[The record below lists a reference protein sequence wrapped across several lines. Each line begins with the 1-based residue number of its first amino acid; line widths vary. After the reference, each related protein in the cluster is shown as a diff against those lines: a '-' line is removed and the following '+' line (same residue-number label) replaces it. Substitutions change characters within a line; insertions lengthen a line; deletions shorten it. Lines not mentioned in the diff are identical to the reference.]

1 MFYQT
6 CTKRS
11 FRWPKRV
18 PERVLVTTREVLPDG
33 GITEVVSTE
42 ILDTAKGFQG
52 LKASDFSLDTLV
64 ATGNTD
70 LLKPVGKLAVD
81 DFRAA
86 DSFAAAAAVPEVSS
100 DSK

>member
-11 FRWPKRV
+11 FRWPQRV

-33 GITEVVSTE
+33 GITEVVKTE
-42 ILDTAKGFQG
+42 LLDTSKDFQG

-64 ATGNTD
+64 ATGNID
-70 LLKPVGKLAVD
+70 MLKPVGKLAVD

-86 DSFAAAAAVPEVSS
+86 DCFAAAAAIPDASS
-100 DSK
+100 DSN